1 MKVYDCRQCPR
12 KTKIRCVDQ
21 SPCLPEEKAEIWKAF
36 VAGQDT
42 EEFRQFLQERCIL
55 RQEDEERALHE
66 RLISSVREGGISPSI
81 TLRTSEDA
89 SIAEDFLE
97 IERLAPRHVTR
108 PLTIGQ
114 ADVMPGR
121 PTATAP
127 LHALPGVE
135 VGGVSDT
142 DSEALSYSLVVVSTG
157 HRISLP
163 VEGELILGR
172 IDVGLSFAPDVDLT
186 SDIQGG
192 VQSVSRRHA
201 RVAAFRVRHLIEDL
215 GSTNGTAVNGRS
227 LNPGQ
232 RFPLQHGD
240 HITLG
245 LCELTY
251 NQTPRWLGI
260 YRGRSYRAFFVVTFS
275 GNRYYLPPKPEI
287 ILGRSDPE
295 KGVAVDI
302 DLSQEGKLV
311 GRTSTR
317 HARVIE
323 EGGLHF
329 VEDLGS
335 THGTKLNG
343 SFLEVGELVPLHPGD
358 HLCLGNCILYYDL
371 EIQAET
377 VQRTGGI

>member
-1 MKVYDCRQCPR
+1 M
-12 KTKIRCVDQ
+12 IRCIDQ
-21 SPCLPEEKAEIWKAF
+21 SPCLPEEKTEIWKAF

-42 EEFRQFLQERCIL
+42 EEIRQFLQEHCVL
-55 RQEDEERALHE
+55 RHEDEERVLYE
-66 RLISSVREGGISPSI
+66 KLISPVREGEI
-81 TLRTSEDA
+81 SEDA
-89 SIAEDFLE
+89 VAEDFPE
-97 IERLAPRHVTR
+97 VRKPTARHVTR

-127 LHALPGVE
+127 LQALPEVE
-135 VGGVSDT
+135 EPFDYAQ
-142 DSEALSYSLVVVSTG
+142 DRQPEPSEALPCSLGVVSTG

-186 SDIQGG
+186 SDVQGG
-192 VQSVSRRHA
+192 VQSISRRHA
-201 RVAAFRVRHLIEDL
+201 RIAAFRGRHLIEDL

-227 LNPGQ
+227 LNQGQ
-232 RFPLQHGD
+232 RVPLQHGD

-251 NQTPRWLGI
+251 RQTPRWLGI
-260 YRGRSYRAFFVVTFS
+260 YRGRSYRTFFVVTFS
-275 GNRYYLPPKPEI
+275 GNRYYLPPQPEI

-295 KGVAVDI
+295 ESMTVDI
-302 DLSQEGKLV
+302 DLSQEGRLV
-311 GRTSTR
+311 GRTSPR
-317 HARVIE
+317 HARVVE
-323 EGGLHF
+323 DGGLHF

-358 HLCLGNCILYYDL
+358 HLCLGSCILYYDL
-371 EIQAET
+371 EIQAE
-377 VQRTGGI
+377 QEAPLLRHRE

>member
-1 MKVYDCRQCPR
+1 M
-12 KTKIRCVDQ
+12 IRCIDQ

-42 EEFRQFLQERCIL
+42 EEIRQFLQERCIL
-55 RQEDEERALHE
+55 RQEDEERALYE
-66 RLISSVREGGISPSI
+66 GLISPVREGEI
-81 TLRTSEDA
+81 SEDA
-89 SIAEDFLE
+89 VAEDLPE
-97 IERLAPRHVTR
+97 VRRPTSRRDVTR

-127 LHALPGVE
+127 LQALSEVE
-135 VGGVSDT
+135 EQPEP
-142 DSEALSYSLVVVSTG
+142 SEALPCSLGVVSTG

-192 VQSVSRRHA
+192 VQSISRRHA
-201 RVAAFRVRHLIEDL
+201 RIAAFRGRHLIEDL

-227 LNPGQ
+227 LNQGQ
-232 RFPLQHGD
+232 RVPLQHGD

-251 NQTPRWLGI
+251 RQTPRWLGI
-260 YRGRSYRAFFVVTFS
+260 YRGRSYRTFFVVTFS

-295 KGVAVDI
+295 KSVTVDI
-302 DLSQEGKLV
+302 DLSQEGRLAR
-311 GRTSTR
+311 RTSPR
-317 HARVIE
+317 HARVVE
-323 EGGLHF
+323 DGGLHF

-358 HLCLGNCILYYDL
+358 HLCLGSCILYYDF
-371 EIQAET
+371 ETQVEQKSATIAAREVQA
-377 VQRTGGI
+377 

>member
-1 MKVYDCRQCPR
+1 M
-12 KTKIRCVDQ
+12 IRCIDQ
-21 SPCLPEEKAEIWKAF
+21 SPCLPEEKVEIWKAF

-42 EEFRQFLQERCIL
+42 EEIRQFLQERCVL
-55 RQEDEERALHE
+55 RQEDEERALYE

-81 TLRTSEDA
+81 TFRTSEDA
-89 SIAEDFLE
+89 SVAEDFLE
-97 IERLAPRHVTR
+97 IERPVPRHVTR

-127 LHALPGVE
+127 LQALPGVE
-135 VGGVSDT
+135 EQLESL
-142 DSEALSYSLVVVSTG
+142 EALSYSLVVVSTG

-163 VEGELILGR
+163 VEGDLILGR
-172 IDVGLSFAPDVDLT
+172 IDIDLSFAPDVDLT
-186 SDIQGG
+186 SDIQGR

-201 RVAAFRVRHLIEDL
+201 RVVAFRVRHLIEDL
-215 GSTNGTAVNGRS
+215 ASTNGTAVNGRS

-232 RFPLQHGD
+232 RVPLQHGD

-358 HLCLGNCILYYDL
+358 HLCLGSCILYYDL

>member
-1 MKVYDCRQCPR
+1 M
-12 KTKIRCVDQ
+12 IRCIDQ
-21 SPCLPEEKAEIWKAF
+21 SPCLPEEKTEIWKAF

-42 EEFRQFLQERCIL
+42 EEIRQFLQEHCVL
-55 RQEDEERALHE
+55 RHEDEERALYE
-66 RLISSVREGGISPSI
+66 GLISSVREGGISPSI

-89 SIAEDFLE
+89 SVAEDFQE
-97 IERLAPRHVTR
+97 IERPSPRHVTR

-114 ADVMPGR
+114 ADIMPGR

-127 LHALPGVE
+127 LQALSEVE
-135 VGGVSDT
+135 EPFDYAQ
-142 DSEALSYSLVVVSTG
+142 DRQLEPSEALPCSLVVVSTG

-163 VEGELILGR
+163 AEGELILGR
-172 IDVGLSFAPDVDLT
+172 IDVGLSFMPDIDLT
-186 SDIQGG
+186 SDIQG
-192 VQSVSRRHA
+192 VQSISRRHA
-201 RVAAFRVRHLIEDL
+201 RIAAFRVRHLIEDL

-232 RFPLQHGD
+232 RVPLQHGD

-251 NQTPRWLGI
+251 RQTPRWLGI

-302 DLSQEGKLV
+302 DLSQEGRLV

-323 EGGLHF
+323 ESGLHF

-335 THGTKLNG
+335 THGTKLNN
-343 SFLEVGELVPLHPGD
+343 SFLEIGELVPLHPGD
-358 HLCLGNCILYYDL
+358 HLCLGSCILYYDF
-371 EIQAET
+371 ET
-377 VQRTGGI
+377 QVEQKEVEA